1 MGNEG
6 PPKRPMSEALF
17 ARASLV
23 FPGGVNSPVR
33 AFKAVG
39 GTPVFIHSGVGP
51 YVNDVD
57 GNRYVDFMGS
67 WGPLILGH
75 ADPDVIAA
83 IVHTA
88 ASGTTFGAPTPRETE
103 FGELIQV
110 MVPSIDRLRL
120 VSSGTEATMSALR
133 AARGFTGRPKII
145 KVDGGYHGHADLLLA
160 SAGSGAL
167 TLGIPGSAGV
177 SPSAVADTIV
187 VPFNDLDAMRAALEA
202 NKKQVAAIIVEPIPA
217 NMGVVMPRP
226 AYLPV
231 LRTMCD
237 EHGTLLIFDEV
248 ITGFRVA
255 RGGAQQL
262 FGVRPDLTCLG
273 KIAGGG
279 LPLGIYGG
287 RQDVM
292 ETVAPMGPVYQAG
305 TLSGNPLAVAAG
317 LATLKKL
324 DDRSYQT
331 LDTLGRAL
339 EDELSRAVRRTSAR
353 ARVQRVGSAFTL
365 FFTSEEVVDLA
376 SAKKSNTAHYA
387 KFFHGMLDRGF
398 LLPPAQFEAAFL
410 SLTHTLEHVE
420 AFTTAAR
427 EVLGTITGQT
437 TLSPGRSSPPT
448 GG

>member
-1 MGNEG
+1 MSDGAPSG
-6 PPKRPMSEALF
+6 PKRLASEAMF
-17 ARASLV
+17 KRASQI

-51 YVNDVD
+51 FVHDVD
-57 GNRYVDFMGS
+57 GNRYVDFVAS

-83 IVHTA
+83 IVHA
-88 ASGTTFGAPTPRETE
+88 AALGTTFGAPTARETE
-103 FGELIQV
+103 FGELIQS
-110 MVPSIDRLRL
+110 MVPSIEKLRL

-133 AARGFTGRPKII
+133 AARGFTGRNKII
-145 KVDGGYHGHADLLLA
+145 KVDGGYHGHSDQLLA
-160 SAGSGAL
+160 AAGSGAL
-167 TLGIPGSAGV
+167 TLGLPGSAGV
-177 SPSAVADTIV
+177 APSAVADTIV
-187 VPFNDLDAMRAALEA
+187 VPFNDLDAMRAALDA
-202 NKKQVAAIIVEPIPA
+202 HKDQVAAVIVEPIPA
-217 NMGVVMPRP
+217 NMGVVLPRP

-237 EHGTLLIFDEV
+237 QAGTLLIFDEV

-287 RQDVM
+287 RRDVM
-292 ETVAPMGPVYQAG
+292 DTVAPVGPVYQAG

-317 LATLKKL
+317 MATLKKL
-324 DDRSYQT
+324 DDRSYQM
-331 LDTLGRAL
+331 LDTLGRAM
-339 EDELSRAVRRTSAR
+339 EDELSRAVRRTGAK

-365 FFTSEEVVDLA
+365 FFTAEEVVDLA
-376 SAKKSNTAHYA
+376 SAKQSNTQHYA
-387 KFFHGMLDRGF
+387 KFFHGMLERGF
-398 LLPPAQFEAAFL
+398 MLPPAQFEAAFL

-427 EVLGTITGQT
+427 EVLGTITGQI
-437 TLSPGRSSPPT
+437 TLHPRKSG
-448 GG
+448 

>member
-1 MGNEG
+1 MSSNPG
-6 PPKRPMSEALF
+6 PKRPRSAALF
-17 ARASLV
+17 ERAQKL

-39 GTPVFIHSGVGP
+39 GTPVFLQRGIGP
-51 YVNDVD
+51 YVYDVD
-57 GNRYVDFMGS
+57 GNRYVDFIGS

-75 ADPDVIAA
+75 ADPDVVAA

-88 ASGTTFGAPTPRETE
+88 ASGTTFGAPTGREVE
-103 FGELIQV
+103 LGE
-110 MVPSIDRLRL
+110 MVQFMMPSMEKMRF

-133 AARGFTGRPKII
+133 AARGFTKRNKIVKI
-145 KVDGGYHGHADLLLA
+145 DGGYHGHADLLLA

-177 SPSAVADTIV
+177 TDAAVADTIV
-187 VPFNDLDAMRAALEA
+187 VPFNDLDAMRSAFDSNKGQIAAVIL
-202 NKKQVAAIIVEPIPA
+202 EPIPA
-217 NMGVVMPRP
+217 NMGVVLPRP

-231 LRTMCD
+231 LRSLCD
-237 EHGTLLIFDEV
+237 EHGALLIFDEV

-262 FGVRPDLTCLG
+262 FGVRPDLTTLG

-287 RQDVM
+287 RTDVM
-292 ETVAPMGPVYQAG
+292 DVVAPVGPVYQAG

-317 LATLKKL
+317 LATLRRL
-324 DDRSYQT
+324 DERAF
-331 LDTLGRAL
+331 LALEGLGRAL
-339 EDELSRAVRRTSAR
+339 EDELARAVRRSGAA

-365 FFTSEEVVDLA
+365 FFTSEEVVDLT
-376 SAKKSNTAHYA
+376 SAKKADTARYA

-398 LLPPAQFEAAFL
+398 LLPPAQFEAGFL
-410 SLTHTLEHVE
+410 SLSHTLEDVQ
-420 AFTTAAR
+420 AFVTAAR
-427 EVLGTITGQT
+427 EVLAELSGTPATA
-437 TLSPGRSSPPT
+437 S
-448 GG
+448 

>member
-1 MGNEG
+1 MANES
-6 PPKRPMSEALF
+6 PPKRSASEGMF
-17 ARASLV
+17 TRASLV

-51 YVNDVD
+51 YLTDVD
-57 GNRYVDFMGS
+57 GNRYVDFMAS
-67 WGPLILGH
+67 WGPMILGH
-75 ADPDVIAA
+75 ADPDVVAA

-88 ASGTTFGAPTPRETE
+88 AQGTSFGAPTPRETE
-103 FGELIQV
+103 FGELIQF
-110 MVPSIDRLRL
+110 MVPSIDKLRL

-133 AARGFTGRPKII
+133 AARGFTGRNKII
-145 KVDGGYHGHADLLLA
+145 KVDGGYHGHSDQLLA
-160 SAGSGAL
+160 AAGSGAL

-177 SPSAVADTIV
+177 PPSAVADTII
-187 VPFNDLDAMRAALEA
+187 VPFNDLDAMRAALDA
-202 NKKQVAAIIVEPIPA
+202 NKDQVAAIIVEPIPC
-217 NMGVVMPRP
+217 NMGVVLPRP

-231 LRTMCD
+231 LRTLCD
-237 EHGTLLIFDEV
+237 EHGTMLIFDEV

-279 LPLGIYGG
+279 LPLGVYGG
-287 RQDVM
+287 RRDVM
-292 ETVAPMGPVYQAG
+292 DTVAPMGPVYQAG

-324 DDRSYQT
+324 DERSYQT

-339 EDELSRAVRRTSAR
+339 EDELSRAVRRTAAK

-376 SAKKSNTAHYA
+376 SAKKANTAFYA

-427 EVLGTITGQT
+427 EVLGTITGQI
-437 TLSPGRSSPPT
+437 TLTPRKKA
-448 GG
+448 